1 MTISKRLYINFG
13 IILAGLVVLCLVNIL
28 AVEREHSARNST
40 ASAWE
45 LAQSNENIRN
55 QVMKNRQYLSNYL
68 LSGDSREVS
77 SMNDGIKKLQDLIR
91 ETTAKATTEQQRSVL
106 AKLTDSEA
114 QWENGFAR
122 PLLEKRKQVDSG
134 NATVADLQIQYLQLD
149 PASFTRNSE
158 QLIDQLRRS
167 QHQGPRS

>member
-45 LAQSNENIRN
+45 LAQSNEHIRN
-55 QVMKNRQYLSNYL
+55 QFMKNRQYLSNYL

-77 SMNDGIKKLQDLIR
+77 NMNDGIKKLQDLIR
-91 ETTAKATTEQQRSVL
+91 ETTEKSTTTEQQRSIL

-122 PLLEKRKQVDSG
+122 PLL
-134 NATVADLQIQYLQLD
+134 AFITC
-149 PASFTRNSE
+149 PTRNLKAVS
-158 QLIDQLRRS
+158 LPAL
-167 QHQGPRS
+167 